1 MDQVYDAF
9 DLLARIDRNP
19 VALVGGLAIAM
30 TFQTVWLIAAVRVGR
45 RDRAYSIPVA
55 CTYIWFAHDLGFVV
69 RFQHWRSTYDHWF
82 MDLFWIGL
90 FSATILELVFFA
102 QIIRYGRDELAPGL
116 SRRWFAVIVAAG
128 AVGTIAI
135 WEYLRSIVD
144 DPLYMASSAMTLASY
159 GLLGPALYMRRTG
172 LRGQSLLMWGSFTA
186 MTVTW
191 WLTTYLWFP
200 SAFQTPQY
208 LGIGAVTLIAGVV
221 MCAVIVAGQRYP
233 RDADMPSLDHEAGVR

>member
-1 MDQVYDAF
+1 MYDAF

-19 VALVGGLAIAM
+19 VALVGGLAVAM

-90 FSATILELVFFA
+90 FSATILEFVFFA
-102 QIIRYGRDELAPGL
+102 QIIRHGRDELAPGL
-116 SRRWFAVIVAAG
+116 SRRQFAVIVGAG

-159 GLLGPALYMRRTG
+159 GLLGPALYLRRGG
-172 LRGQSLLMWGSFTA
+172 LRGQSLVMWVSFTA
-186 MTVTW
+186 MTATW
-191 WLTTYLWFP
+191 WLTTTLWFP
-200 SAFQTPQY
+200 PAFQTPQY
-208 LGIGAVTLIAGVV
+208 LGMGAVTFIAGVV
-221 MCAVIVAGQRYP
+221 MCAVIVAGR
-233 RDADMPSLDHEAGVR
+233 RSRHGAESPSVNPMVGVR